1 MCVYQSKPSFVEKG
15 DPQCEQ
21 KKRYEEYVNKFVD
34 KGCLIATNI
43 KTYEIL
49 ITEKADNLFKVIPA
63 FFNTTI
69 YNSFSLSTILLA
81 AFFSK
86 GDDASIHGFL
96 NYCEQNQKFIFT
108 KDFYD
113 ENINVP
119 NSKHM
124 VDMGDFA
131 TRLKESQQML
141 IDNAELISI
150 IIKNRNNV
158 FAHFNK
164 DYLINHKKQLT
175 VTIENLKKALDLAE
189 KVLNNIWHYYDRTDR
204 SFKPINES
212 DISHTINVID
222 KYIKTKNK

>member
-1 MCVYQSKPSFVEKG
+1 M
-15 DPQCEQ
+15 
-21 KKRYEEYVNKFVD
+21 
-34 KGCLIATNI
+34 
-43 KTYEIL
+43 
-49 ITEKADNLFKVIPA
+49 
-63 FFNTTI
+63 
-69 YNSFSLSTILLA
+69 STILLA

-96 NYCEQNQKFIFT
+96 NYCAQNQKFIFT

-113 ENINVP
+113 EKINVP
-119 NSKHM
+119 NSKIK

-189 KVLNNIWHYYDRTDR
+189 KVLNNIWCHYDR
-204 SFKPINES
+204 SYKWFNPINES
-212 DISHTINVID
+212 DINHTINIID